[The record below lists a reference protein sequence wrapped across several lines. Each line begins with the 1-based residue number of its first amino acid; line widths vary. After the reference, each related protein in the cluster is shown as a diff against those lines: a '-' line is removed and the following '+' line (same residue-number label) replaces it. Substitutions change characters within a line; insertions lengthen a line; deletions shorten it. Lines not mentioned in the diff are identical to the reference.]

1 MKEEYVKQINERLY
15 KCVDLALLDLILQ
28 LLDKSIQETA

>member
-1 MKEEYVKQINERLY
+1 MKEEYVKQINEKLH
-15 KCVDLALLDLILQ
+15 KCSDLALLDLILQ